1 MTAAALSIDLNAD
14 MGESFGP
21 WPMGDDAALLGVI
34 SSANIACGL
43 HAGDWDVMDRTMRQ
57 AVQGGVGIGAHPG
70 FPDLQGFGRREM
82 QMPPASAANLVRY
95 QLGAARGVAQA
106 AGGTVRHL
114 KLHGALANMASR
126 DETLA
131 RACYEGAL
139 SVDPEVILMVLAGTA
154 QERAARALDARL
166 ACEIFADRGYHDD
179 ATLIARGQPGAMI
192 HDPAE
197 AAPRIVEMVREGA
210 IIAASGTRI
219 PTRIDTICL
228 HGDNPGA
235 VTLARAVRAAL
246 DAAGIAVAAFTGE
259 R

>member
-1 MTAAALSIDLNAD
+1 MNQPRIDLNAD

-21 WPMGDDAALLGVI
+21 WLMGNDAALLDVI

-43 HAGDWDVMDRTMRQ
+43 HAGDWDVMDRTMRL
-57 AVQGGVGIGAHPG
+57 AVERGVGIGAHPG
-70 FPDLQGFGRREM
+70 LPDLQGFGRREM
-82 QMPPASAANLVRY
+82 QIGHASAPNLVRY
-95 QLGAARGVAQA
+95 QLGAARAMATA
-106 AGGTVRHL
+106 AGGAVRHL
-114 KLHGALANMASR
+114 KLHGAIANMASR
-126 DETLA
+126 DEGLA

-139 SVDPEVILMVLAGTA
+139 SVDPEIIVMVLAGTA
-154 QERAARALDARL
+154 QERAARALGARL

-197 AAPRIVEMVREGA
+197 AAPRIVQMVQEGA
-210 IIAASGTRI
+210 IIAASGKRI

-235 VTLARAVRAAL
+235 VRLAQAVRAAL
-246 DAAGIAVAAFTGE
+246 DAAGIEVRAFAGE

>member
-1 MTAAALSIDLNAD
+1 MSQPRIDLNAD

-21 WPMGDDAALLGVI
+21 WPMGDDPALLGVI

-43 HAGDWDVMDRTMRQ
+43 HAGDWDVMDRTMRL
-57 AVQGGVGIGAHPG
+57 AVERGVGIGAHPG
-70 FPDLQGFGRREM
+70 LPDLQGFGRREM
-82 QMPPASAANLVRY
+82 QIGHASAANLVRY
-95 QLGAARGVAQA
+95 QLGAARAMAAA
-106 AGGTVRHL
+106 AGGEVRHL
-114 KLHGALANMASR
+114 KLHGAIANMASR
-126 DETLA
+126 DEGLA

-139 SVDPEVILMVLAGTA
+139 SVDPQIIVMVLAGTA
-154 QERAARALDARL
+154 QGRAARALGARI
-166 ACEIFADRGYHDD
+166 ACEIFADRGYNDD

-197 AAPRIVEMVREGA
+197 AAPRIVQMVRDGA
-210 IIAASGTRI
+210 IIAASGKHI

-235 VTLARAVRAAL
+235 VRLAQAVRAAL
-246 DAAGIAVAAFTGE
+246 DEAGIEVRAFVGE

>member
-1 MTAAALSIDLNAD
+1 MNQPRIDLNAD

-21 WPMGDDAALLGVI
+21 WLMGNDAALLDVI

-43 HAGDWDVMDRTMRQ
+43 HAGDWDVMDRTMRL
-57 AVQGGVGIGAHPG
+57 AVERGVGIGAHPG
-70 FPDLQGFGRREM
+70 LPDLQGFGRREM
-82 QMPPASAANLVRY
+82 QIGHASAANLVRY
-95 QLGAARGVAQA
+95 QLGAARAMATA
-106 AGGTVRHL
+106 AGGAVRHL
-114 KLHGALANMASR
+114 KLHGAIANMASR
-126 DETLA
+126 DEGLA

-139 SVDPEVILMVLAGTA
+139 SVDPEIIVMVLAGTA
-154 QERAARALDARL
+154 QERAARALGARL

-197 AAPRIVEMVREGA
+197 AAPRIVQMVQEGA
-210 IIAASGTRI
+210 IIAASGKRI

-235 VTLARAVRAAL
+235 VRLAQAVRAAL
-246 DAAGIAVAAFTGE
+246 DAAGIEVRAFAGE